1 MLTSNGDL
9 TIVQVHQTDSGTYVC
24 VASNGLGEPVR
35 REVGLQVTG
44 ELILQTYICF
54 ASCLIF
60 WCSGFGRL
68 TNSFLLL
75 P

>member
-44 ELILQTYICF
+44 KFILQIYMFC
-54 ASCLIF
+54 
-60 WCSGFGRL
+60 
-68 TNSFLLL
+68 LL
-75 P
+75 PALLVLWFWPLY